1 MSDLE
6 GAQRTQEA
14 DGVFGFWRQ
23 CKSWWLLP
31 LVVLILLLGIL
42 YVLGHM
48 SSADPETYPTT
59 RHGNAPVITVC

>member
-1 MSDLE
+1 LGLLLLSVFHLAVDVPGYGLY
-6 GAQRTQEA
+6 ALRDSTFSFEA
-14 DGVFGFWRQ
+14 LF
-23 CKSWWLLP
+23 
-31 LVVLILLLGIL
+31 LLLGIL